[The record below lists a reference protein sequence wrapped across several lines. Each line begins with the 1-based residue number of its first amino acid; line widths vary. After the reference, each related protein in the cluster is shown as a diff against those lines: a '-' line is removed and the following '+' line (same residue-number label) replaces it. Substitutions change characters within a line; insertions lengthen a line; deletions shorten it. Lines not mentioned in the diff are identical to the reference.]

1 MKTKQQRTE
10 TSLSALTD
18 KLANRKV
25 QSVSAGLILAAA
37 VVSLLWP
44 AAPTLRASPPSHGP
58 ANLNPR
64 LVPPVAKIQGKTYAE
79 WGVSWWRWAYSIPL
93 DQNPNFESS
102 GVFDAVGQAGPVW
115 FVPITAAFGGVKERH
130 VNVPLGKFV
139 FVPLAVGA
147 LSYPC
152 AADPNFQPAPGQ
164 SVEEFLASILTPIV
178 DAVTDLTRSGLMT
191 AEVDGVPV
199 QNLADYRTKS
209 GLFLLTGDPSLAAWD
224 SCVTGGAQ
232 PTLSDGF
239 WLMLPPL
246 SRGEHTV
253 HYKIVADFLPDG
265 GQEVTFHISVEPE
278 IAPGWA
284 EGRCGRTSPRV
295 HTKTRP

>member
-10 TSLSALTD
+10 TTRLSHLTGR
-18 KLANRKV
+18 LANRKV
-25 QSVSAGLILAAA
+25 QSVSAGVILAAA
-37 VVSLLWP
+37 VVSLAWP
-44 AAPTLRASPPSHGP
+44 AAPTLRASPPGYCS

-64 LVPPVAKIQGKTYAE
+64 LVPPVAKIRGKTYAE
-79 WGVSWWRWAYSIPL
+79 WGASWWRWAYSIPL

-102 GVFDAVGQAGPVW
+102 GAFDAVGQAGPVW

-130 VNVPLGKFV
+130 VNVPLGKFI
-139 FVPLAVGA
+139 FVPLLVGA

-164 SVEEFLASILTPIV
+164 SVEEFLASMLTPIV
-178 DAVTDLTRSGLMT
+178 DALTDLTRNGLMT

-199 QNLADYRTKS
+199 QNLADHRAKS
-209 GLFLLTGDPSLAAWD
+209 GLFLLTADPSLAAWD
-224 SCVTGGAQ
+224 PCVTGGAQ

-239 WLMLPPL
+239 WLMLRPL
-246 SRGEHTV
+246 SPGVHTV

-265 GQEVTFHISVEPE
+265 GQEVTFHISV
-278 IAPGWA
+278 
-284 EGRCGRTSPRV
+284 
-295 HTKTRP
+295 K